1 LSTRNRNPQLAIRNR
16 KSPDL
21 NRFKN
26 IIPLLFLATFGSP
39 SLFAAH
45 IIGGEIT
52 YECLGNNEYRFTM
65 KVYRDCN
72 GGGACFDS
80 QIDGCTSGATLDGTV
95 TIFNGTS
102 QFEVVQLDAP
112 IVTSIQPNLSNP
124 CLTTPP
130 NVCAEEGVY
139 VFTRNLP
146 SSTQSYTVSYQRCC
160 RNNTITNIVAPGQAG
175 ATYTI
180 ELIPEAQ
187 QSCNNSPVFSDFPPI
202 VICNGV
208 DIDFDHS
215 ATDIDGDSLV
225 YQFCTPFLG
234 GGDDTQSFTTL
245 NGVAPD
251 PDAPPPYNALP
262 FLAPTYSFDNPMAG
276 NPQVMIDPMT
286 GLISGVPIATGQ
298 FVVGVCVEE
307 YRDGVLISTVRRDFQ
322 FNVANCTPTVIADIQ
337 ETELLNV
344 DNEQVYYVRACGPF
358 GIDFINQSTIV
369 SNINAQEW
377 QFFLPGGSIITRST
391 FDALNVDFPGEGIY
405 DGFLIL
411 NPGLPCNDTAR
422 LQVEVFPAIT
432 ADFEFA
438 YDTCV
443 AGPTQFTDLS
453 FSDAGPNTITDWNWS
468 FGEGGISVEQ
478 NPTYIYQ
485 VPGNLP
491 VTLMVTDTND
501 CTNATTQFIEYFP
514 VPSLIVVEPSSF
526 IGCAPGTVVFDN
538 LSFPIDST
546 YEITWTFGDG
556 NSSGAIN
563 PTHVYEDAGVYS
575 ISLDIVSPIG
585 CQTDTFWNDFITILP
600 SPVAGFTF
608 TPENPSSIEPT
619 VTFTDQSID
628 AIKWLWEFGDVG
640 DSQEI
645 NPIFTFPDT
654 GMQIIQQVVFHESG
668 CTDTAIV
675 ILDIFPEVR
684 YYLPNAF
691 TPNGDGTNDSFFGN
705 GVMEGA
711 TNFNLSIW
719 NRYGE
724 KLFETEDFRE
734 GWNGRKD
741 NIGRKSEQGVYV
753 VVVTFTGPR
762 GESFNLKGYATLI
775 R

>member
-1 LSTRNRNPQLAIRNR
+1 MNQKNGYDS

-21 NRFKN
+21 NNFKK
-26 IIPLLFLATFGSP
+26 IALLFCIAFGSY
-39 SLFAAH
+39 SSMFAAH

-80 QIDGCTSGATLDGTV
+80 QTSGCNSGATLDGTV
-95 TIFNGTS
+95 TIFNGQS
-102 QFEVVQLDAP
+102 QFETVALP
-112 IVTSIQPNLSNP
+112 PPTVTGIQPNLSNP

-139 VFTRNLP
+139 VFTRTLP
-146 SSTQSYTVSYQRCC
+146 QSAQSYTVSYQRCC

-180 ELIPEAQ
+180 ELTPAAQ
-187 QSCNNSPVFSDFPPI
+187 QSCNNSPVFNDFPPI

-208 DIDFDHS
+208 DINFDHS
-215 ATDIDGDSLV
+215 AMDVDGDSLV

-234 GGDDTQSFTTL
+234 GGDDTQSFTAL

-251 PDAPPPYNALP
+251 PDAPPPYNAVP
-262 FLAPTYSFDNPMAG
+262 FVAPTYSFDVPMGG
-276 NPQVMIDPMT
+276 NPVVSIDSQT
-286 GLISGVPIATGQ
+286 GLISGVPVATGQ

-307 YRDGVLISTVRRDFQ
+307 YRNGVLLSTVRRDFQ
-322 FNVANCTPTVIADIQ
+322 FNVANCTPTVIADIM
-337 ETELLNV
+337 ETEILTVNG
-344 DNEQVYYVRACGPF
+344 EEVYYVRACGPF
-358 GIDFINQSTIV
+358 DIDFINESTIV
-369 SNINAQEW
+369 SNIVAQEW
-377 QFFLPGGSIITRST
+377 QFFLPGGTTITRNT

-405 DGFLIL
+405 DGLLVL
-411 NPGLPCNDTAR
+411 NPGLICNDTAR

-443 AGPTQFTDLS
+443 SGPTQFTDLS
-453 FSDAGPNTITDWNWS
+453 FSDAGPNTITDWDWN
-468 FGEGGISVEQ
+468 FGEGGTSTEQ
-478 NPTYIYQ
+478 NPSYLYQ

-491 VTLMVTDTND
+491 VTLTVTDINNCD
-501 CTNATTQFIEYFP
+501 NSTTKIINYFP
-514 VPSLIVVEPSSF
+514 VPALIVIEPSTF

-546 YEITWTFGDG
+546 YDITWTFGDG
-556 NSSGAIN
+556 TTSGDIS
-563 PTHVYEDAGVYS
+563 PVHIYEDPGIYS
-575 ISLDIVSPIG
+575 VSLDIVSPIG
-585 CQTDTFWNDFITILP
+585 CQTDTSWNDYITILP
-600 SPVAGFTF
+600 SPTAGFTF
-608 TPENPSSIEPT
+608 TPAAPSSIEPT
-619 VTFTDQSID
+619 VTFIDESMD
-628 AIKWLWEFGDVG
+628 AIKWLWAFGDLG
-640 DSQEI
+640 TSTEI

-654 GMQIIQQVVFHESG
+654 GLQVIQQVVFHESG
-668 CTDTAIV
+668 CTDTAFAI
-675 ILDIFPEVR
+675 IDIFPEVR

-691 TPNGDGTNDSFFGN
+691 TPNGDGVNDFFLGN

-711 TNFNLSIW
+711 RDFNLSIW

-724 KLFETEDFRE
+724 KLFETANFQE
-734 GWNGRKD
+734 GWNGRK
-741 NIGRKSEQGVYV
+741 NNTGQQSEQGLYV
-753 VVVTFTGPR
+753 VVVTFKGPR
-762 GESFNLKGYATLI
+762 GELFELKGYATLI